1 MSFEI
6 HLFLNNAYSMV
17 NSKSPEVLIQDW
29 TDFDKSLLHNIS
41 REYYA
46 KKGIDAFDNS
56 KLNESIPNS
65 VSCSYPH
72 ALSVAKILLAN
83 LSHYPSN
90 KKVKVLE
97 LGSGSGMFARHF
109 LLAAA
114 ELGFLERLEFYLS
127 DIAAHSLLQI
137 KEKGILN
144 EFTEGINYHLLMV
157 QLPDLDSVTDVYG
170 NSFELKE
177 LDLVI
182 ANYVIDALPMMPLK
196 RNKNGKFDK
205 LQLRLADK
213 RSFEEVNLVHDTSF
227 LSSLDIKEK
236 WVEYNLEE
244 VSNLER
250 KYYPIF
256 EINSR
261 KYPSG
266 TALRYNYFALAV
278 IDSLKTKLVKKGFF
292 YILDI
297 PSKTGISTSTY
308 LVYANSIANLID
320 EQLLIE
326 FTRSENLHTL
336 NHQDH
341 IFFRLLVCNSSEVN
355 HPLVQA
361 FTQEFHTTN
370 HTNLYHEL
378 TQMLNMIRSPQS
390 IDVLKFLIDKFQEID
405 GKSALSIT
413 SKGFYHEAIRDYA
426 KAIEY
431 YQIAQTVDF
440 FNECLLEEKLI
451 KLTRMLKPVQQYQIV

>member
-1 MSFEI
+1 MSLYI
-6 HLFLNNAYSMV
+6 YFLLKNAFKMS
-17 NSKSPEVLIQDW
+17 NIKSTEVLIEDW
-29 TDFDKSLLHNIS
+29 TDFDKSILHNIS
-41 REYYA
+41 SEYYA

-83 LSHYPSN
+83 LSNYPST

-137 KEKGILN
+137 KEKGILK
-144 EFTEGINYHLLMV
+144 EFTEGLNYHLLTLR
-157 QLPDLDSVTDVYG
+157 LPDLDSVSDVYG
-170 NSFELKE
+170 NVFQLSD
-177 LDLVI
+177 LDLVV
-182 ANYVIDALPMMPLK
+182 ANYVIDALPMMPLR

-213 RSFEEVNLVHDTSF
+213 RSLEEVNLVHDTSF
-227 LSSLDIKEK
+227 LSRLDIKEK

-244 VSNLER
+244 ASGIER
-250 KYYPIF
+250 KYYSTF
-256 EINSR
+256 EINSQ
-261 KYPSG
+261 KYPPG

-278 IDSLKTKLVKKGFF
+278 IDSLKAKLVEKGFF

-297 PSKTGISTSTY
+297 PSQTGISQSTY
-308 LVYANSIANLID
+308 LVYANSVANLID

-326 FTRSENLHTL
+326 FTRSEKLHTL
-336 NHQDH
+336 NHRDH

-355 HPLVQA
+355 HSLVQA
-361 FTQEFHTTN
+361 FTHEFHTTN

-413 SKGFYHEAIRDYA
+413 SKGFYYEAIRDYP
-426 KAIEY
+426 KAFEH
-431 YQIAQTVDF
+431 YQAAQTVDF
-440 FNECLLEEKLI
+440 FNECLLEEKLT
-451 KLTRMLKPVQQYQIV
+451 KLSSILKPVQQYQII